1 MGGGP
6 NDGQLTPLTP
16 APPQRGIP
24 MRQPTSSVFPNSA
37 SAEAHDSPP
46 GRARPPVTERV
57 AGWSARHR
65 KTAVFGW
72 LLLVAALFMAGQALG
87 AKNLPQYDAGQSGQ
101 AQRVLHQVAPGQY
114 NAYAETVL
122 IQARTPGATFATD
135 PAMRQAASQVA
146 AALAAQP
153 KYAADIRTPLS
164 HGGQALVSKDG
175 HSALVTFDVPGNV
188 GSVDAAASA
197 DQRAV
202 AAVQAR
208 FPGLRVAESGDA
220 SITQAINSSLN
231 FGKAEA
237 TSVPITLI
245 LLVVVFGSLV
255 AAGIPVLL
263 AVTALTAAL
272 GVLMTVS
279 HWLPVNGST
288 FEVVVVIGMAV
299 GVDYSL
305 FYLRRE
311 REERAAGR
319 SFPDAL
325 RVAARTS
332 GRTILVSGLT
342 VMAAMSGLFLVG
354 GGPFSGIAL
363 GTIAVV
369 GIAVAGSLTV
379 LPALLAWLGPKADAG
394 RIPFLGR
401 RRAAARPSRLWAA
414 LARRVVARPVIW
426 GGVAMVA
433 LLVLAA
439 PALGLRLGQP
449 AVDAPKD
456 AAVIRTMD
464 AIERAFPQAP
474 APAEVVVTGTDVTGP
489 KVLAA
494 VDALRSRAAA
504 GGAIHEP
511 VTATA
516 IGGGRALVVSVPLAG
531 NGADS
536 ASTGA
541 LLTLRN
547 QILPDTLGKVSG
559 VSYAVTGDTA
569 GLYDNIHA
577 LHSSLPAVFAFV
589 AALAFVLLLAAFGS
603 VTVSLVS
610 IALNLLSVGAAYGLV
625 TLIFQDGR
633 LQGPLGYTSF
643 GGIIYWVPLMMFVF
657 LFGISMDYHVFILSR
672 IRELWARGSSPEEAI
687 VGGIAS
693 SAGVVT
699 SAALIMVALF
709 SIFITMP
716 LVDLKILGVGTAAAI
731 LIDATVVRGILVPAA
746 LALLGDRAW
755 RLRRGGN
762 RGGIATAPAHPR
774 QVTPGT
780 VA

>member
-1 MGGGP
+1 
-6 NDGQLTPLTP
+6 
-16 APPQRGIP
+16 

-37 SAEAHDSPP
+37 SADAHDPPP
-46 GRARPPVTERV
+46 GRVRPNLTERV

-101 AQRVLHQVAPGQY
+101 AERVLHQVAPGQY
-114 NAYAETVL
+114 SAYAETVL

-135 PAMRQAASQVA
+135 PAMRAAAGQVA
-146 AALAAQP
+146 ASLAALP
-153 KYAADIRTPLS
+153 KYATGIRTPLS
-164 HGGQALVSKDG
+164 PGGHALVSKDG
-175 HSALVTFDVPGNV
+175 RSALVTFDVPGNV
-188 GSVDAAASA
+188 SDVNQAATTL
-197 DQRAV
+197 QRAV
-202 AAVQAR
+202 AAIQAR
-208 FPGLRVAESGDA
+208 HPDLRVAESGDA

-245 LLVVVFGSLV
+245 LLLIVFGSLV

-263 AVTALTAAL
+263 ALTALTAAL
-272 GVLMTVS
+272 GVLTIVS
-279 HWLPVNGST
+279 HWLPVTSST

-319 SFPDAL
+319 SPEDAL

-363 GTIAVV
+363 GTVAVV

-401 RRAAARPSRLWAA
+401 GRAAARPSRLWGA
-414 LARRVVARPVIW
+414 LARRVVARPLIW
-426 GGVAMVA
+426 GGIATIA
-433 LLVLAA
+433 LLALAA
-439 PALGLRLGQP
+439 PALGLRLGEP
-449 AVDAPKD
+449 AADAPKD
-456 AAVIRTMD
+456 AAVIQTMD
-464 AIERAFPQAP
+464 AIHQAFPQAP
-474 APAEVVVTGTDVTGP
+474 APAEVVVSGRDVTGP
-489 KVLAA
+489 AVTAA

-504 GGAIHEP
+504 GGAIREP
-511 VTATA
+511 VTVTVL
-516 IGGGRALVVSVPLAG
+516 GGGRALVVAVPLAG
-531 NGADS
+531 NGSDS
-536 ASTGA
+536 ASDNA
-541 LLTLRN
+541 LLTLRD
-547 QILPDTLGKVSG
+547 QILPGTLGKVPG

-569 GLYDNIHA
+569 GLYDDIHE
-577 LHSSLPAVFAFV
+577 LHATLPAVFAFV
-589 AALAFVLLLAAFGS
+589 AVLAFVLLLAAFRS
-603 VTVSLVS
+603 VTVPLVS

-633 LQGPLGYTSF
+633 LQGPLDYTSF
-643 GGIIYWVPLMMFVF
+643 GGIIFWVPLMMFVF

-672 IRELWARGSSPEEAI
+672 IRELWARGSSPKEAI

-699 SAALIMVALF
+699 SAALIMVAVF

-746 LALLGDRAW
+746 LALLGERAW
-755 RLRRGGN
+755 RLRR
-762 RGGIATAPAHPR
+762 APAPAPAPAAGVSAALDR
-774 QVTPGT
+774 GAEQ
-780 VA
+780 AERR

>member
-1 MGGGP
+1 
-6 NDGQLTPLTP
+6 
-16 APPQRGIP
+16 
-24 MRQPTSSVFPNSA
+24 MRQPRTSALPISPTG
-37 SAEAHDSPP
+37 EAHDPPP
-46 GRARPPVTERV
+46 GHHARPNLTERV
-57 AGWSARHR
+57 AGWSAGHR

-72 LLLVAALFMAGQALG
+72 LLLVAAIFMAGQALG

-101 AQRVLHQVAPGQY
+101 AERVLNQVTPAQY
-114 NAYAETVL
+114 NSYAETVL

-175 HSALVTFDVPGNV
+175 RSALVTFDVPGNV

-245 LLVVVFGSLV
+245 LLLIVFGSLV

-263 AVTALTAAL
+263 ALTALTAAL
-272 GVLMTVS
+272 GVLTIAS
-279 HWLPVNGST
+279 HWLPVTSST
-288 FEVVVVIGMAV
+288 FEVVVVVGMAV

-311 REERAAGR
+311 REERARGR
-319 SFPDAL
+319 SFPEAL

-369 GIAVAGSLTV
+369 GIAVIGSLTV
-379 LPALLAWLGPKADAG
+379 LPAMLAWLGPKADAG

-401 RRAAARPSRLWAA
+401 RRAAARPSRFWAA
-414 LARRVVARPVIW
+414 LARRVVARPVVW
-426 GGVAMVA
+426 GGVATIA
-433 LLVLAA
+433 LLALAA

-474 APAEVVVTGTDVTGP
+474 APAEVVVTGQDVTGS
-489 KVLAA
+489 KVLSA

-511 VTATA
+511 VTATV
-516 IGGGRALVVSVPLAG
+516 IGGGRALVVGVPLAG
-531 NGADS
+531 NGTDT
-536 ASTGA
+536 ASDNA
-541 LLTLRN
+541 LMTLRN
-547 QILPDTLGKVSG
+547 QILPSTLGKVPG
-559 VSYAVTGDTA
+559 ISYAVAGDTA
-569 GLYDNIHA
+569 GLYDVIHQLKA
-577 LHSSLPAVFAFV
+577 SLPVVFAFV
-589 AALAFVLLLAAFGS
+589 AVLAFVLLLVAFRS
-603 VTVSLVS
+603 VASPLVS
-610 IALNLLSVGAAYGLV
+610 IALTLLSVGAAYGLI
-625 TLIFQDGR
+625 TLIFQNGR
-633 LQGPLGYTSF
+633 LEGPLGYTSF
-643 GGIIYWVPLMMFVF
+643 GGIIFWVPLMMFVF
-657 LFGISMDYHVFILSR
+657 LFGISMDY
-672 IRELWARGSSPEEAI
+672 
-687 VGGIAS
+687 
-693 SAGVVT
+693 
-699 SAALIMVALF
+699 
-709 SIFITMP
+709 
-716 LVDLKILGVGTAAAI
+716 
-731 LIDATVVRGILVPAA
+731 
-746 LALLGDRAW
+746 
-755 RLRRGGN
+755 
-762 RGGIATAPAHPR
+762 
-774 QVTPGT
+774 
-780 VA
+780 